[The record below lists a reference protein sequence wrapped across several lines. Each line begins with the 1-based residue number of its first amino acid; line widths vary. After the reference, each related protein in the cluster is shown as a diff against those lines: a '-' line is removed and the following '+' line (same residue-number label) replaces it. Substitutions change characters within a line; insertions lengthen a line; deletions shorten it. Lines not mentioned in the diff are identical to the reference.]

1 MIALITLEQLI
12 TSVVEKK
19 NNLNEQ
25 NFEVYWKSGS
35 EVRGSRMEDETDRES
50 GIGDRESVKNK

>member
-25 NFEVYWKSGS
+25 NFEVYRKSGS
-35 EVRGSRMEDETDRES
+35 EVRGSRMEDENDRES
-50 GIGDRESVKNK
+50 GIGDRESG

>member
-25 NFEVYWKSGS
+25 NFEVYRKSGS
-35 EVRGSRMEDETDRES
+35 EIRGSRMEDGTDRES
-50 GIGDRESVKNK
+50 GIGGRESVKNK